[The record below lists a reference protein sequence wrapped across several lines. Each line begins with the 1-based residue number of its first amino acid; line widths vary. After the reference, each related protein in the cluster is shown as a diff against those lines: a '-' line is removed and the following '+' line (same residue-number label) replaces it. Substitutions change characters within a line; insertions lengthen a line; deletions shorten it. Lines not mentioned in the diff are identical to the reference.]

1 MKGENAFYS
10 AARRSGA
17 GRTCDNV
24 VRMVDIPNTF
34 LEWPFFDD
42 AHRRMAD
49 EFAAWVETHRAALV
63 CEGADERDA
72 VRTQARLLGEG
83 GWLRYLLPAALG
95 GQRDKVDVRSLC
107 IARDVL
113 ARDSG
118 LADCTFAMQ
127 GLGAVPI
134 VLFGTA
140 AQQHEFLPRIANGTC
155 ITGFCLSEAEAGSD
169 VAALTTSA
177 RRDGDS
183 YVLNGRKSWISNAG
197 VADVYIVFARTG
209 EAPGAKGLSAFVVNT
224 DTPGLTTPKSIE
236 VIAPH
241 VIGDVAFDDCRVP
254 TNQML
259 GRPGEGFKVAMATLD
274 VMRATVGAAALGFAR
289 RALAEA
295 REHAKSRRVFGQA
308 LAQFQVT
315 QMRIADMAIEVD
327 TSALLVYRA
336 AWTKDTLRDRI
347 TLEASMAK
355 LHATEAA
362 QRVIDATV
370 QLCGG
375 LGVTVGSTAERLYR
389 EIRPLRIYEG
399 ASEIQKLIIGS
410 HLLGK

>member
-1 MKGENAFYS
+1 MI
-10 AARRSGA
+10 
-17 GRTCDNV
+17 
-24 VRMVDIPNTF
+24 DIPNTF

-42 AHRRMAD
+42 AHRRMAG
-49 EFAAWVETHRAALV
+49 ELAAWMQTHRAALE
-63 CEGADERDA
+63 CEGANEHES
-72 VRTQARLLGEG
+72 VRALARLLGEG

-107 IARDVL
+107 IARDLL
-113 ARDSG
+113 AQDSG
-118 LADCTFAMQ
+118 LADCTLAMQ
-127 GLGAVPI
+127 GLGGVPI

-140 AQQHEFLPRIANGTC
+140 AQQAEFLPRIASGTC

-169 VAALTTSA
+169 VAALKTSA

-183 YVLNGRKSWISNAG
+183 YVLNGRKTWISNAG
-197 VADVYIVFARTG
+197 VADAYIVFARTG
-209 EAPGAKGLSAFVVNT
+209 EAPGAKGLSAFVVNA
-224 DTPGLTTPKSIE
+224 DTPGLTIPKSIE

-241 VIGDVAFDDCRVP
+241 VIGDVAFDDCRIP
-254 TNQML
+254 ASRML
-259 GRPGEGFKVAMATLD
+259 GQPGDGFKVAMATLD
-274 VMRATVGAAALGFAR
+274 VMRSTVGAAALGFAR

-295 REHAKSRRVFGQA
+295 RAHVKGRHVFGQA
-308 LAQFQVT
+308 LAQFQAT

-336 AWTKDTLRDRI
+336 AWTKDTLRDRV

-362 QRVIDATV
+362 QRVIDSAV
-370 QLCGG
+370 QLFGG
-375 LGVTVGSTAERLYR
+375 LGVTVGSTVERLYR

-399 ASEIQKLIIGS
+399 TSEIQKLIIGGQV
-410 HLLGK
+410 LGK